1 MISPEEIKQ
10 QALKWWAPF
19 LQSHVLNELFFPKL
33 IDRIGKIQPT
43 HVTHRFEALQNEVEV
58 LYKNSKNETGAG
70 YLIVTSGK
78 NFRRTGTHELP
89 VSIVFETSDDYLH
102 YAGKKKEWKS
112 FLNNYESLMTSLPQL
127 KEWVLSNVLLLTSP
141 STYWNDLI
149 KVCQY
154 FIATPRPNLYLRQLP
169 IHIHTKFIEENS
181 IILQSLLNFL
191 IPDHIRNHGQK
202 KFAERYFLNHDEPL
216 IRIRILDDK
225 LAVYN
230 NIKDISI
237 RLSDFEDWEFTCSI
251 VLITE
256 NKMNFLTLPVLPD
269 AIAIWSGGGFNVSYL
284 RNAEWLQR
292 KKIFYWGDI
301 DEHGFLILHQ
311 IRSYYSQT
319 QSVLMDHLTFNTF
332 KDYAVKGERNKAEKL
347 YFLNKDETALYNFLK
362 LLEENNR
369 LEQEKIPQYYVDAVL
384 QKLLQVVY
392 G

>member
-1 MISPEEIKQ
+1 MITPEEIKQ

-19 LQSHVLNELFFPKL
+19 LQSHVLNELFFPKQ

-70 YLIVTSGK
+70 YLIVTSGR

-89 VSIVFETSDDYLH
+89 DSIVFETSDDYLH
-102 YAGKKKEWKS
+102 YVGKKKEWKS
-112 FLNNYESLMTSLPQL
+112 FQKNYELLMASLPQL
-127 KEWVLSNVLLLTSP
+127 KEWILSNVLLLTSP

-181 IILQSLLNFL
+181 IVLQSLLNYL
-191 IPDHIRNHGQK
+191 LPDHIRDNGQK
-202 KFAERYFLNHDEPL
+202 KFAERYFLKHDEPL

-284 RNAEWLQR
+284 RNAEWLKR
-292 KKIFYWGDI
+292 KRIFYWGDI
-301 DEHGFLILHQ
+301 DEHGFQILHQ

-347 YFLNKDETALYNFLK
+347 HLLNKDETELYNFLK

-369 LEQEKIPQYYVDAVL
+369 LEQEKILQSYVDAVL